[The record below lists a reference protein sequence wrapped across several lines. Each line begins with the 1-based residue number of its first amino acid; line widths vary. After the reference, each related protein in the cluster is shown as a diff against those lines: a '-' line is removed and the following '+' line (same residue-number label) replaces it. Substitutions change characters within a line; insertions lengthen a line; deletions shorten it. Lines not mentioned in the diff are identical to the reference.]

1 MVVEII
7 YNDSINSGYY
17 VLNIDLILGFV
28 SCIIYFILV
37 FIIFIRIL
45 SIIVIVLFEFY
56 GWSNEGLERLSNLL
70 LVI

>member
-56 GWSNEGLERLSNLL
+56 G
-70 LVI
+70 